1 MDASSTAAL
10 VYLTMRETFHS
21 GDEMVTITQRESE
34 QIEQANASGRTPVV
48 FIHGL
53 WLLASSWDR
62 WAAVFEQAGYAPLAP
77 GWPDDPET
85 VEQARANPAVLAAK
99 GVVQVADHF
108 AEAIGGL
115 TKKPAIVGHSFGGLI
130 AQILAGR
137 GLSAATVA
145 VDPAPFKGVLPL
157 PIAAIRTTLPVL
169 GNPANRGRAVTL
181 SFEQFRYGWANA
193 LGEEEARRIY
203 DEFHV
208 AAPGRPIFQAAF
220 ANFNPAAATKA
231 DTKNPERGPLLI
243 TTGEN
248 DHAVPPAMSKAAYK
262 KQRHNPGITE
272 HAVIAGR
279 DHSLTIDDKWR
290 EVADTALAFI
300 KRFA

>member
-1 MDASSTAAL
+1 MA
-10 VYLTMRETFHS
+10 
-21 GDEMVTITQRESE
+21 TITQRESE
-34 QIEQANASGRTPVV
+34 QIERANATGRTPVV

-53 WLLASSWDR
+53 WLLPSSWDR

-85 VEQARANPAVLAAK
+85 VEQARANPDVFAGK

-108 AEAIGGL
+108 AATIGRL
-115 TKKPAIVGHSFGGLI
+115 DKKPAVIGHSFGGLI

-137 GLSAATVA
+137 GLSVATAAI
-145 VDPAPFKGVLPL
+145 DPAPFKGVLPL
-157 PIAAIRTTLPVL
+157 PVAAIRTTLPVL
-169 GNPANRGRAVTL
+169 RNPANRGRAVTL

-193 LGEEEARRIY
+193 LGEPEARRIY

-208 AAPGRPIFQAAF
+208 AAPGKPIFQAAM
-220 ANFNPAAATKA
+220 ANFNPSSETKA

-243 TTGEN
+243 FTGEN

-262 KQRHNPGITE
+262 KQRHNQGVTE
-272 HAVIAGR
+272 HVEMPGR

-290 EVADTALAFI
+290 EVADTALAFV
-300 KRFA
+300 KRFGD